1 MSWLNAPQ
9 KRRRLRS
16 VLRRG
21 HLGVALV
28 AVTLASASMTLLGVL
43 ALKVYADHNLHLIAR
58 SINYTVE
65 AAVVFDDPGAA
76 TEALALI
83 ASTEAV
89 AEAQVYTVGGELLA
103 HWQRPQTD
111 LLSRVEMLLADGLL
125 QQPIS
130 MPILHQGQ
138 EVGRVVLRGH
148 GANMLRFLLSGLLGV
163 LVCTA
168 LSAWS
173 ALYLSR
179 RLLDGITGPLQQLAQ
194 VAHAARRER
203 AFDRRV
209 PPAHIAELD
218 SLGNDFNA
226 LLDELESWQSHLQNE
241 NEALAHQASHDSL
254 TNLPNRAYFEARLTR
269 TLRSLN
275 KTRDK
280 AAVLFL
286 DSDRFKGI
294 NDAYGHAAGDAVLVA
309 VATRIRAQLRE
320 DDVVAR
326 LGGDEFAILLTP
338 LHKIEDA
345 QRIAEKIIAS
355 MLEAIE
361 LPGQVSVV
369 TSLSIGIAVYP
380 EHGASAQELLCAADS
395 AMYQAKRLARGG
407 QHVAESEHPANT
419 VNIRS

>member
-1 MSWLNAPQ
+1 MRAFNTPK
-9 KRRRLRS
+9 KRLRLRS

-89 AEAQVYTVGGELLA
+89 AEAQVYTAEGELLA
-103 HWQRPQTD
+103 QWQRPQTD

>member
-1 MSWLNAPQ
+1 M
-9 KRRRLRS
+9 
-16 VLRRG
+16 LRRG

-65 AAVVFDDPGAA
+65 AAVVFDDRAA
-76 TEALALI
+76 AAEALALI

-89 AEAQVYTVGGELLA
+89 AEARVYTADGELLA
-103 HWQRPQTD
+103 QWQRPETG

-125 QQPIS
+125 EQPLTL
-130 MPILHQGQ
+130 PILHQGQ
-138 EVGRVVLRGH
+138 EVGLMTVRGH
-148 GANMLRFLLSGLLGV
+148 GANMLRFLLSGLFGV

-173 ALYLSR
+173 AVYLSR
-179 RLLDGITGPLQQLAQ
+179 RLLSGITGPLQQLAE
-194 VAHAARRER
+194 VAHAARSER

-241 NEALAHQASHDSL
+241 NQTLAHQASHDSL
-254 TNLPNRAYFEARLTR
+254 TNLPNRAYFETRLTR

-275 KTRDK
+275 KITEK

-286 DSDRFKGI
+286 DSDRFKDI

-320 DDVVAR
+320 GDVVAR
-326 LGGDEFAILLTP
+326 LGGDEFAILLSP
-338 LHKIEDA
+338 LHRVEDA
-345 QRIAEKIIAS
+345 QRIADKIIDS
-355 MLEAIE
+355 MLETIQ
-361 LPGQVSVV
+361 LPGQISVV

-380 EHGASAQELLCAADS
+380 EHGATPGSLLCAADS

-407 QHVAESEHPANT
+407 QHVAELEYPAT
-419 VNIRS
+419 P

>member
-1 MSWLNAPQ
+1 M
-9 KRRRLRS
+9 
-16 VLRRG
+16 
-21 HLGVALV
+21 
-28 AVTLASASMTLLGVL
+28 
-43 ALKVYADHNLHLIAR
+43 
-58 SINYTVE
+58 
-65 AAVVFDDPGAA
+65 
-76 TEALALI
+76 
-83 ASTEAV
+83 
-89 AEAQVYTVGGELLA
+89 
-103 HWQRPQTD
+103 
-111 LLSRVEMLLADGLL
+111 
-125 QQPIS
+125 
-130 MPILHQGQ
+130 
-138 EVGRVVLRGH
+138 
-148 GANMLRFLLSGLLGV
+148 
-163 LVCTA
+163 
-168 LSAWS
+168 
-173 ALYLSR
+173 
-179 RLLDGITGPLQQLAQ
+179 
-194 VAHAARRER
+194 
-203 AFDRRV
+203 
-209 PPAHIAELD
+209 
-218 SLGNDFNA
+218 
-226 LLDELESWQSHLQNE
+226 
-241 NEALAHQASHDSL
+241 
-254 TNLPNRAYFEARLTR
+254 TR

>member
-1 MSWLNAPQ
+1 MILSQ
-9 KRRRLRS
+9 KPKSRRRLRS

-65 AAVVFDDPGAA
+65 AAVVFDDRAAA

-89 AEAQVYTVGGELLA
+89 AEARVYTADGELLA
-103 HWQRPQTD
+103 QWQRPEAG
-111 LLSRVEMLLADGLL
+111 LLPKVEKWLADSLL
-125 QQPIS
+125 EQPITV
-130 MPILHQGQ
+130 PILHQGQ
-138 EVGRVVLRGH
+138 EVGLVTVRGH
-148 GANMLRFLLSGLLGV
+148 GANMLSFLLSGLFGV
-163 LVCTA
+163 MVCTA

-179 RLLDGITGPLQQLAQ
+179 RLLGGITGPLQQLAE

-241 NEALAHQASHDSL
+241 NETLAHQASHDSL

-275 KTRDK
+275 KISEK
-280 AAVLFL
+280 VAVLFL
-286 DSDRFKGI
+286 DSDRFKDI
-294 NDAYGHAAGDAVLVA
+294 NDTYGHAAGDAVLVA
-309 VATRIRAQLRE
+309 VATRVRAQLRE

-326 LGGDEFAILLTP
+326 LGGDEFAILLSP

-345 QRIAEKIIAS
+345 QRIAGKIIAS
-355 MLEAIE
+355 MLEPIE
-361 LPGQVSVV
+361 LPGQSSVV

-380 EHGASAQELLCAADS
+380 EHGATPDSLLCAADL

-407 QHVAESEHPANT
+407 QHVAELEYPAT
-419 VNIRS
+419 P

>member
-1 MSWLNAPQ
+1 MMTSRAP
-9 KRRRLRS
+9 KNRRRLRS

-89 AEAQVYTVGGELLA
+89 AEARVYTADGELLA
-103 HWQRPQTD
+103 HWQRPENG
-111 LLSRVEMLLADGLL
+111 LLSRVEMLLADSLL
-125 QQPIS
+125 EQPLT
-130 MPILHQGQ
+130 MPILHQGR

-163 LVCTA
+163 LLCTA

-179 RLLDGITGPLQQLAQ
+179 RLLGGITGPLQQLAQ

-226 LLDELESWQSHLQNE
+226 LLDELESWQSHLQTE
-241 NEALAHQASHDSL
+241 NETLAHQASHDSL

-345 QRIAEKIIAS
+345 QRIADKIIAS
-355 MLEAIE
+355 MLEPIL
-361 LPGQVSVV
+361 LPGQVCVV

-395 AMYQAKRLARGG
+395 AMYQAKRLDRGG

-419 VNIRS
+419 VITRS

>member
-1 MSWLNAPQ
+1 MSGLNAPQ
-9 KRRRLRS
+9 RRRRLRS

-89 AEAQVYTVGGELLA
+89 AEAQVYTAEGELLA
-103 HWQRPQTD
+103 QWQRPQTD

-138 EVGRVVLRGH
+138 EIGRVVLRGH

>member
-1 MSWLNAPQ
+1 MTPSKAPEN
-9 KRRRLRS
+9 RRSLRS

-28 AVTLASASMTLLGVL
+28 AVTLASAFMTLLGVL

-58 SINYTVE
+58 AINYTVE
-65 AAVVFDDPGAA
+65 AAVVFDDRVAA
-76 TEALALI
+76 TEALDLI

-89 AEAQVYTVGGELLA
+89 AEAQVYTADGELLA
-103 HWQRPQTD
+103 HWQRPETGV
-111 LLSRVEMLLADGLL
+111 LATVEMLLADSLL

-130 MPILHQGQ
+130 VPVEHQGR
-138 EVGRVVLRGH
+138 EVGVVILSGH

-163 LVCTA
+163 LLCTA

-179 RLLDGITGPLQQLAQ
+179 RLLGGITGPLQQLAE
-194 VAHAARRER
+194 VAHAARSER

-218 SLGNDFNA
+218 NLGNDFNA

-241 NEALAHQASHDSL
+241 NQSLAHQASHDSL
-254 TNLPNRAYFEARLTR
+254 TNLPNRAYFAARLALTLR
-269 TLRSLN
+269 TLN
-275 KTRDK
+275 KPGDK
-280 AAVLFL
+280 VAVLFL
-286 DSDRFKGI
+286 DSDRFKDI
-294 NDAYGHAAGDAVLVA
+294 NDTHGHAAGDAVLVA

-320 DDVVAR
+320 NDVVAR
-326 LGGDEFAILLTP
+326 LGGDEFAISLTP
-338 LHKIEDA
+338 LHRIEDA
-345 QRIAEKIIAS
+345 QRIADKIIAS
-355 MLEAIE
+355 MLEPIR
-361 LPGQVSVV
+361 LPDDSHVV

-380 EHGASAQELLCAADS
+380 EHGATPDTLLCAADS

-407 QHVAESEHPANT
+407 QQVAELEYPAAQ
-419 VNIRS
+419 